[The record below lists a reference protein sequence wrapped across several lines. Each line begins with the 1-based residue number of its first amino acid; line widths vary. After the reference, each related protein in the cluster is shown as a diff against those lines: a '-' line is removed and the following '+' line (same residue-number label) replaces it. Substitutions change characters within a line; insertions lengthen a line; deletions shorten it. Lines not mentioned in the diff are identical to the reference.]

1 MAGSGGN
8 NIVATSDALG
18 YTGGVAVDPSGDL
31 LLDDQTNDVV
41 SVVANFTGSLIGS
54 TVTAYDIYAVAG
66 TGAYSEGRYNGPA
79 TNAEFSSPSSVR
91 VDSSG
96 DIVIADTGNDVVR
109 FIPAVSGTYF
119 GHSMT
124 AGDIYDVAGNGQS
137 GSTGDGG
144 VATSGELDAPGG
156 ANFDAAGDIIIAD
169 TGNNVIRFVPAS
181 SGTYFGVPMTV
192 GDIYTIAG
200 NHSLGFSAN
209 GTVATAAA
217 LDTPTGAIVDAA
229 GDLIVA
235 DTYNNVIRFVPK
247 TSGTYFNVSMT
258 AGAIYTVA
266 GNTTS
271 GYSGDTGPATSAELK
286 SPTSVTLDSSGGL
299 VISDSGNSVVR
310 YVPRTT
316 GAYFGSSLT
325 ANDIY
330 TVVGNATQGYS
341 GNSGP
346 ATSAE
351 LHSVNDAVV
360 DSSGNLFVVDS
371 GNDVIRFV
379 PASTGLYFGQSMLA
393 DNIYPI
399 AGAGWTNTHFSG
411 DGGSPLQ
418 AEFAWILSVAPDGS
432 GGYFIDDDV
441 DQRVR
446 HVTAV
451 TSSTFAATTS
461 YTYNADGQKTSMTT
475 PDGNLTGANAAN
487 FTTTY
492 SYGANG
498 TLTSQTQGGGSGS
511 TATARTTVT
520 PTTTTATRRR

>member
-200 NHSLGFSAN
+200 N
-209 GTVATAAA
+209 
-217 LDTPTGAIVDAA
+217 
-229 GDLIVA
+229 
-235 DTYNNVIRFVPK
+235 
-247 TSGTYFNVSMT
+247 
-258 AGAIYTVA
+258 
-266 GNTTS
+266 TTS

-393 DNIYPI
+393 DNIYTI